1 MKRQRTV
8 LCTLI
13 VALGLGLVMAQDQKA
28 SRTPADTQGA
38 TPGTARHEPV
48 PETTKISRRS
58 ARSRIPFSMRTA
70 PRTPRLSAPCS
81 RRMPRSW
88 TTRARSRRDGR
99 PSWSASP
106 DSSQA
111 NEGGKLEVA
120 VESIRFLSPEVAV
133 EEGTATVSGDDGE
146 KPEISR
152 YSVIYVKQDGH
163 WLHARIQDQ
172 TPSELSAHDHLK
184 DLEWMLGEWLNE
196 SDDELVSTTCSWS
209 DNGSFLIR
217 EFDVKIEGKVAL
229 SGTQRIG
236 WDPLRKQFRTWVF
249 DSEGGFAEGLVS
261 HDDDLDQW
269 IVQSSGVR
277 ADGQPVTVTSV
288 FTPLDPDRIA
298 WQTVERTV
306 GGVAVPGLDQYILVR
321 KPPQP
326 AP

>member
-1 MKRQRTV
+1 MSDDLSAIRAVGNSFLDAYRAKDAA
-8 LCTLI
+8 
-13 VALGLGLVMAQDQKA
+13 ALGALFTENAEIVDEEGEV
-28 SRTPADTQGA
+28 
-38 TPGTARHEPV
+38 
-48 PETTKISRRS
+48 
-58 ARSRIPFSMRTA
+58 
-70 PRTPRLSAPCS
+70 
-81 RRMPRSW
+81 
-88 TTRARSRRDGR
+88 TRGR
-99 PSWSASP
+99 PAIVERFAGLFA
-106 DSSQA
+106 A
-111 NEGGKLEVA
+111 NEGGKLDVD
-120 VESIRFLSPEVAV
+120 VESIRLLSPVVAV

-146 KPEISR
+146 KPETSR

-163 WLHARIQDQ
+163 WLQARIQDQ
-172 TPSELSAHDHLK
+172 TPSEPSAHDHLK

-288 FTPLDPDRIA
+288 FAPLDPDRIA